1 MTVDVR
7 VHTIASLRKG
17 LASAGSRLNNLFCQA
32 REMRIWTLHPQHL
45 DRQGLLA
52 LWREGL
58 LAQAVLL
65 GKTRGYLHHPQLAR
79 FRKQQDP
86 VSAIATYLV
95 AVHREAMRRGYEFDA
110 NKINKR
116 RSQSRIAETSGQL
129 LYEWEHL
136 KTKLS
141 MRSTSVLSEVAKVKE
156 PRPHPLFRIISGQ
169 VRNWERRK
177 AEPEG
182 AAYDVKPRR
191 P

>member
-1 MTVDVR
+1 
-7 VHTIASLRKG
+7 
-17 LASAGSRLNNLFCQA
+17 
-32 REMRIWTLHPQHL
+32 MRIWTLHPQHL

-65 GKTRGYLHHPQLAR
+65 GKTRGYLHHPQLSR

-86 VSAIATYLV
+86 VAAIATYLA
-95 AVHREAMRRGYEFDA
+95 AVYHEASRRGYEFDA
-110 NKINKR
+110 NKINER
-116 RSQSRIAETSGQL
+116 RSQSRITETSGQL
-129 LYEWEHL
+129 LYEWRHL

-141 MRSTSVLSEVAKVKE
+141 MRGTSVSAEVTKVKE
-156 PRPHPLFRIISGQ
+156 PRPHPLFRIVSGQ

-182 AAYDVKPRR
+182 TAYGAKPRR
-191 P
+191 R